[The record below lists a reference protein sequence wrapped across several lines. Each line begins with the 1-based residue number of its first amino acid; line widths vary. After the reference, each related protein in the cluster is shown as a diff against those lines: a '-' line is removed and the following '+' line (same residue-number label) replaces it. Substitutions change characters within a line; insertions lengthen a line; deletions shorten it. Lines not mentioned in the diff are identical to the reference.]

1 MLVVENNVENR
12 KYINFTRR
20 DLVTPLRMRRQRQR
34 DNRGR
39 RRVGAEMLP
48 NRGWTILGMS
58 SAWNVFGRGR
68 KLILYKF
75 PINSGVWKFREIVE
89 GHPKGQSNPKA
100 EGASAAGKTTA

>member
-34 DNRGR
+34 DDGAA

-48 NRGWTILGMS
+48 NWGWTILGMS
-58 SAWNVFGRGR
+58 S
-68 KLILYKF
+68 
-75 PINSGVWKFREIVE
+75 E
-89 GHPKGQSNPKA
+89 GGGN
-100 EGASAAGKTTA
+100 

>member
-34 DNRGR
+34 DDSGRPARRGR
-39 RRVGAEMLP
+39 NATKSGLDYP
-48 NRGWTILGMS
+48 WD
-58 SAWNVFGRGR
+58 VFGRGR

-89 GHPKGQSNPKA
+89 GHPKGQSTPKA
-100 EGASAAGKTTA
+100 EGASAAGKTIA